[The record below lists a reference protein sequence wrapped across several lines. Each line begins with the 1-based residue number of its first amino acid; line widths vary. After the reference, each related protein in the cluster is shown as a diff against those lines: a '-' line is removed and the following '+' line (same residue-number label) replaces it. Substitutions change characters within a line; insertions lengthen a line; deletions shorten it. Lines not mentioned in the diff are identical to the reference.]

1 MKKAYCTLYESPLVP
16 RLPDDL
22 VPHDAGAAR
31 VTTTG
36 AMPPCSVEATH
47 AVWYLPVHIST
58 LPVMVWYSL
67 VWYCIVVCNRFLK
80 HGKGTFTTRRRLKYY
95 KTNWLEMAGR
105 SCTILSSGASPPAES
120 PGRPHGITWYGI
132 VWYGN

>member
-1 MKKAYCTLYESPLVP
+1 MSSVLKSFTFNKIWKILKKFYYKDCTLYESPLVP
-16 RLPDDL
+16 RLPGDL

-31 VTTTG
+31 VAATG

-67 VWYCIVVCNRFLK
+67 L
-80 HGKGTFTTRRRLKYY
+80 
-95 KTNWLEMAGR
+95 
-105 SCTILSSGASPPAES
+105 
-120 PGRPHGITWYGI
+120 WYGM
-132 VWYGN
+132 VW